1 MSFTGRI
8 QEMGFVPRALVP
20 VPVGRLQ
27 VHLYPTVDS
36 SMPIFERA
44 HAFHINKTALSN
56 LPIELGLQLD
66 ILGTQM
72 NSSASVEG
80 MKADWF
86 HHFNTGW
93 KDFRNMTILSF
104 HNSAGTIIN
113 DTTLNADGSILRP
126 VVNGPINACRR
137 PDVKYVRVQLTLDF
151 RHLITLIDPGLTI
164 LRVDYYIELPQTS
177 VAMVNNAGNPYQL
190 VTYHGPDDIR
200 TLTPQQLTQDIL
212 QQVHQD
218 NPILLRASQFN
229 LTAAS
234 TDSVELMASINDRI
248 LRLAYNQIA
257 HSLFNELCPNYSDQ
271 PHAALEQVR
280 QTYTD
285 QDGVLQTSSVHA
297 YYQKFRAAARPF
309 SSQPTYPVSICNK
322 FIDGLDPRLMQTFR
336 DNYPGWGIIH
346 PLDGRTQKQELAR
359 ILAAAVQ
366 AELKYAGFSQIAR
379 DASLPGQAYTAG
391 VQQITTATAAVSLNP
406 TSLPSQAES
415 TIAKYKKDSD
425 GTSFRRGCFG
435 CGGPHSWAKKIGQD
449 WIPVCPHKDEPGI
462 TARAQKE
469 YDAFKT
475 RRGNRNKNKKN
486 RKRKDKSPT
495 PLTSTANLDDY
506 DSDTQTRWAQQFRK
520 RQALAAQAAT
530 EAQPPSSTASS
541 HHVVYLLTASVLSST
556 TPLRPPLPIAIQQL
570 LPHIDLQL
578 GSSLDADNCPF
589 LKCAVDTC
597 AGLSTGNFHHFA
609 KIAKGHPECVSRIM
623 VPEDYSPILLSGVV
637 KLDDNL
643 PSTTELNIGFELFL
657 PYLNRDGATTA
668 IGFATG
674 THVTVNAIIGLP
686 FIRATGMLI
695 DTVDNKIQM
704 KYLDCGLFDIEYKLT
719 SAVPSPVTKVEHA
732 PASACSGRYRDIIE
746 LVTRLENFTMGIS
759 PEASGLTHSFV
770 SSDATLVHW
779 VPPCTS
785 LMNDD
790 SIDPCFHGNYGM

>member
-86 HHFNTGW
+86 HLFNIGW
-93 KDFRNMTILSF
+93 KDFRNLTILSF
-104 HNSAGTIIN
+104 HNSAGTIMN
-113 DTTLNADGSILRP
+113 DTTINADSSILRP
-126 VVNGPINACRR
+126 VVNGPLNACRR
-137 PDVKYVRVQLTLDF
+137 ADVKYVRVQLTLDF
-151 RHLITLIDPGLTI
+151 RQLVTLIDPGLTI

-177 VAMVNNAGNPYQL
+177 VAMVNNVGNPYQL
-190 VTYHGPDDIR
+190 VTYHGPDDLR
-200 TLTPQQLTQDIL
+200 TLTPEQVTRDIL

-218 NPILLRASQFN
+218 NPLLLRASQFN

-234 TDSVELMASINDRI
+234 TDSIELMSSINDRI
-248 LRLAYNQIA
+248 LRLAYPQIV

-271 PHAALEQVR
+271 PHAALEQVK
-280 QTYTD
+280 QTFTD
-285 QDGVLQTSSVHA
+285 QDGVTHTSSVHA
-297 YYQKFRAAARPF
+297 YYQKMRAAARPF
-309 SSQPTYPVSICNK
+309 SSQPTYPVSLCNK

-346 PLDGRTQKQELAR
+346 PLDGRTQKQELTR

-391 VQQITTATAAVSLNP
+391 VQHITTATANISLNP
-406 TSLPSQAES
+406 TTSLPSQAES
-415 TIAKYKKDSD
+415 TLAKYKQDTD
-425 GTSFRRGCFG
+425 GPSFRRGCFG
-435 CGGPHSWAKKIGQD
+435 CGGPHSWATKVGQD

-462 TARAQKE
+462 AARAKKE

-475 RRGNRNKNKKN
+475 RRSNKTKNKKN
-486 RKRKDKSPT
+486 KKRKDKSPT
-495 PLTSTANLDDY
+495 PLTSTANLEDY
-506 DSDTQTRWAQQFRK
+506 DSDTQARWK
-520 RQALAAQAAT
+520 RQALAAQAVTAPQ
-530 EAQPPSSTASS
+530 APSSATSN
-541 HHVVYLLTASVLSST
+541 HHIVYLLTASVLSTS
-556 TPLRPPLPIAIQQL
+556 TPLRPPLPIAIQKL
-570 LPHIDLQL
+570 LPHINLPL
-578 GSSLDADNCPF
+578 GSTLDDAQPCPF

-609 KIAKGHPECVSRIM
+609 QIAKCHPECVSRIM
-623 VPEDYSPILLSGVV
+623 VPEDFSPILLSGVV
-637 KLDDNL
+637 RGRSD
-643 PSTTELNIGFELFL
+643 SEVVTTELNIGFELLL
-657 PYLNRDGATTA
+657 PYRNRDGATIA

-686 FIRATGMLI
+686 FITAVGMII

-704 KYLDCGLFDIEYKLT
+704 KHLDCGLFDIEYKLT
-719 SAVPSPVTKVEHA
+719 SSDVPTKATTNEKNVS
-732 PASACSGRYRDIIE
+732 ASACNSRSRDIIE
-746 LVTRLENFTMGIS
+746 IVTRLENFIMGIS
-759 PEASGLTHSFV
+759 PEASGLTNSFV
-770 SSDATLVHW
+770 SSDASLLHW

-785 LMNDD
+785 LIDD
-790 SIDPCFHGNYGM
+790 SINPCFHGNDSM